1 MNDNTIQRTAIRRR
15 DRAMNDDAWI
25 SAMLQK
31 TAVASIAVADG
42 GEPYI
47 NTNIFYYD
55 SDEHAIYLHTAAQGK
70 LRTAIEH
77 SGRVCLSVFA
87 LGRFLPASTA
97 LEFSVEY
104 EGVVVFGTATVV
116 TDEAEAFRALD
127 KLLHKYA
134 PHLEPGR
141 DYRPSTSEEIH
152 RTTVYRIAVEEWSGK
167 RKQVDPDFP
176 GAFIYA
182 PARA

>member
-1 MNDNTIQRTAIRRR
+1 MNDNTIQRTAMRRR
-15 DRAMNDDAWI
+15 DRAVNDDAWI
-25 SAMLQK
+25 SAMLRE
-31 TAVASIAVADG
+31 TAVASIAVADE

-55 SDEHAIYLHTAAQGK
+55 PDEHAIYLHTASQGK
-70 LRTAIEH
+70 LRSAIER
-77 SGRVCLSVFA
+77 SGRVCLSLFA

-104 EGVVVFGTATVV
+104 EGVVVFGTATIV
-116 TDEAEAFRALD
+116 TDEAEAYRALD
-127 KLLHKYA
+127 NLLHKYA
-134 PHLEPGR
+134 PHLEPER

-152 RTTVYRIAVEEWSGK
+152 RTSVYRIAVEEWSGK
-167 RKQVDPDFP
+167 RKQVEPDFP

-182 PARA
+182 PPGG